1 MGSVIRKSLKAPL
14 DGDVVE
20 LVRAAGAIP
29 LLVSATPE
37 FCMSFETNTV
47 LNGRC
52 VNPYNLK
59 RTSAGSSGGEGALNG
74 CGATPFGVGSDI
86 SGSIRLPAMFCGV
99 YGHKPT
105 GGLTSVR
112 GHYPYTLIDENF
124 PNMLQIGPITRFAR
138 DLPLL
143 LEIMA
148 GDNKHKLQLSEQVSL
163 KDIKVGALPSIP
175 CTLLHLC
182 IPRLSVG
189 SLCLR
194 LLRTELSGTLQNR
207 WRNL

>member
-1 MGSVIRKSLKAPL
+1 MGSVVRKSMKAPQ

-52 VNPYNLK
+52 VNPFSLN
-59 RTSAGSSGGEGALNG
+59 RTAAGSSGGEGALNG

-112 GHYPYTLIDENF
+112 GHYPYTLTDENF

-148 GDNKHKLQLSEQVSL
+148 GENKHKLKLNEQVPL
-163 KDIKVGALPSIP
+163 KDIKVGSKP
-175 CTLLHLC
+175 CVLFT
-182 IPRLSVG
+182 
-189 SLCLR
+189 SL
-194 LLRTELSGTLQNR
+194 
-207 WRNL
+207 

>member
-1 MGSVIRKSLKAPL
+1 MKAPQ

-20 LVRAAGAIP
+20 LVRAAGGIP

-37 FCMSFETNTV
+37 FCMSYETNTV

-52 VNPYNLK
+52 VNPYDLA

-74 CGATPFGVGSDI
+74 AGATPFGIGSDI

-99 YGHKPT
+99 FGHKPT

-112 GHYPYTLIDENF
+112 GHYPYTLTDENF
-124 PNMLQIGPITRFAR
+124 PYMLQIGPITRFAR

-143 LEIMA
+143 LEVMA
-148 GDNKHKLQLSEQVSL
+148 GENKHKLKMNEQVPL
-163 KDIKVGALPSIP
+163 QDIKVGSCHGTLVSLSPNTYLSIP
-175 CTLLHLC
+175 
-182 IPRLSVG
+182 
-189 SLCLR
+189 SLCR
-194 LLRTELSGTLQNR
+194 STTPSAIPV
-207 WRNL
+207 